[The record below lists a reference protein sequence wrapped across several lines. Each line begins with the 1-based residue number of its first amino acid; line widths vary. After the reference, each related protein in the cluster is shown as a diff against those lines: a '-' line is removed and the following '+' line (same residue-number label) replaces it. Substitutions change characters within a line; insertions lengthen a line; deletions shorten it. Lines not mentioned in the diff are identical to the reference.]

1 MLPAGNYFYRSV
13 DKEISAAVGVDK
25 ADELITTAPHT
36 ASRCSRDTVL
46 LLTGWFVF
54 VK

>member
-36 ASRCSRDTVL
+36 ASPL
-46 LLTGWFVF
+46 LARYCFTANRMVVF